1 VSGSP
6 EELLRSA
13 LEKIVFFECRL
24 SSLESELEGA
34 RSAAARAREEAQSAR
49 RREGEL
55 EALFAQ
61 ARGEHAVAVA
71 HNAELVERVR
81 ILETERERF
90 LAGMVERA
98 RVAGAPSAAG
108 DDPGDESD
116 LAGFIAELRLEIEQL
131 RAWKRAA
138 EAQGVRVVGADAMAL
153 TPPLSFATATPLPV
167 VAPNPSPNL
176 EPDRTPS
183 VRPERSEAESKG
195 PCAPTSP
202 PARADRSEA
211 ESKGRAPS
219 LSTLASRFSN
229 DGRLSVAPAAARAL
243 PTAFSTRAERALYEH
258 SLDDLSSA
266 DPGARRRAA
275 DCLRVLG
282 STAAAPLVAAAI
294 GREPDA
300 DVKGALLAALGVL
313 GEPSAADLAARE
325 LADPRPGVRAAA
337 LDAAAALAK
346 DRALPHLARALG
358 DPSALVRRRAVVLL
372 GFTRGDGADDAL
384 ASALSDRDAGVARA
398 AAAALAGR
406 PSARAQG
413 ALARALDHREAAVRG
428 AASRAVARWAGES
441 PDAAAPDVERRR
453 ASRRIAERLLELD
466 GSALRSAVTRVAV
479 PATAVAAPVRP
490 ERRAAESKG
499 PLTPISTGTPSVRP
513 ERSAAESKGAPA
525 PRSTTV
531 APAADPA
538 LADAALF
545 EIRAALRGRTPDELA
560 SALGRDRPTVEAALC
575 ALAAQGRVARR
586 GPRFYMS

>member
-1 VSGSP
+1 MSGSP

-34 RSAAARAREEAQSAR
+34 RSAAARARDEAQSAR

-61 ARGEHAVAVA
+61 ARGEHAVAIA

-90 LAGMVERA
+90 LTGMVERA

-138 EAQGVRVVGADAMAL
+138 EAQGVRVVGEDAMAL
-153 TPPLSFATATPLPV
+153 TPPMALSTATRPP
-167 VAPNPSPNL
+167 AAIASPTPSVRPERSEVESKGPSATSNATPTPSATPTSTSNTNANL
-176 EPDRTPS
+176 DANGARS
-183 VRPERSEAESKG
+183 VRPERSEAESNGSSATATPPPVRPLDGAAEPKG
-195 PCAPTSP
+195 
-202 PARADRSEA
+202 
-211 ESKGRAPS
+211 GRAVS
-219 LSTLASRFSN
+219 LSTLASRFST

-243 PTAFSTRAERALYEH
+243 PTAFTTRAERALYEH

-346 DRALPHLARALG
+346 GRALPHLARALG
-358 DPSALVRRRAVVLL
+358 DPS
-372 GFTRGDGADDAL
+372 
-384 ASALSDRDAGVARA
+384 
-398 AAAALAGR
+398 
-406 PSARAQG
+406 
-413 ALARALDHREAAVRG
+413 
-428 AASRAVARWAGES
+428 
-441 PDAAAPDVERRR
+441 
-453 ASRRIAERLLELD
+453 
-466 GSALRSAVTRVAV
+466 
-479 PATAVAAPVRP
+479 
-490 ERRAAESKG
+490 
-499 PLTPISTGTPSVRP
+499 
-513 ERSAAESKGAPA
+513 
-525 PRSTTV
+525 
-531 APAADPA
+531 
-538 LADAALF
+538 
-545 EIRAALRGRTPDELA
+545 
-560 SALGRDRPTVEAALC
+560 
-575 ALAAQGRVARR
+575 
-586 GPRFYMS
+586 